1 LNEHLVEI
9 QTASGAIDTFV
20 VHPSDDRQCPAVVIY
35 MDIWGLREELF
46 DIARRIATV
55 GYYCVVPNFYYRQGK
70 IRNEYRNDKNQMIT
84 LDKLDERR
92 RVQVL
97 APLNRLSDSMV
108 VEDTGKILNFINAD
122 RSARPN
128 SAIGCIGYCMGGRH
142 VFRVT
147 AHYSGRFKASVSLH
161 GTDLVTDDADSPHL
175 DILKATGEIY
185 CGFGEKDRHT
195 PPSTVAT
202 LDRVLSSSG
211 LRYRYEVHSGADHGY
226 ALPDRDVYDKH
237 CANRDWE
244 LIFALFQRQLCPYST

>member
-1 LNEHLVEI
+1 LNERLVDI
-9 QTASGAIDTFV
+9 QTASGALDTFV
-20 VHPSDDRQCPAVVIY
+20 VHPGDDRQCPPVVIY
-35 MDIWGLREELF
+35 MDVWGLREELF

-84 LDKLDERR
+84 LDRLDEGRR
-92 RVQVL
+92 AQVL
-97 APLNRLSDSMV
+97 APLSRLSDSMV
-108 VEDTGKILNFINAD
+108 VEDTGNILNFIDAD

-147 AHYSGRFKASVSLH
+147 AHYPDRFKASVSLH
-161 GTDLVTDDADSPHL
+161 GTELVTDSADSPHL
-175 DILKATGEIY
+175 DVLKATGEIY

-195 PPSTVAT
+195 PPSVIAT
-202 LDRVLSSSG
+202 LNRALQSG
-211 LRYRYEVHSGADHGY
+211 GVRYRYEVHRDADHGY

-244 LIFALFQRQLCPYST
+244 LIFALFHRQLRPYST

>member
-1 LNEHLVEI
+1 LNERLVDI

-20 VHPSDDRQCPAVVIY
+20 VHPSDDRRCPPVVIY
-35 MDIWGLREELF
+35 MDVWGLREELF

-70 IRNEYRNDKNQMIT
+70 IRNECRNEKNQMIT
-84 LDKLDERR
+84 LERLDEPRR
-92 RVQVL
+92 AQVL
-97 APLNRLSDSMV
+97 APLSHLTDSMV
-108 VEDTGKILNFINAD
+108 VEDTGKILSFIDAD
-122 RSARPN
+122 RCARPN

-147 AHYSGRFKASVSLH
+147 ARYPDRFKASVSLH
-161 GTDLVTDDADSPHL
+161 GTELVSDSVDSPHL
-175 DILKATGEIY
+175 DVLTATGEIY

-195 PPSTVAT
+195 PRSAIAT
-202 LDRVLSSSG
+202 LDRVLQSRG
-211 LRYRYEVHSGADHGY
+211 VRYRYEVHRGADHGY

-244 LIFALFQRQLCPYST
+244 LIVALFHRQLRPYST